1 MEREE
6 YLKPEII
13 SDDIEIGVYGI
24 YYENEDGD
32 PVHHNNGRHKRK
44 HHKKD

>member
-13 SDDIEIGVYGI
+13 SDAIEIGVYGI
-24 YYENEDGD
+24 YYENEDGIG
-32 PVHHNNGRHKRK
+32 PHNNGKRRRK
-44 HHKKD
+44 NRKKD